1 MAALAKHSGM
11 MASIYGAKIADENL
25 SMEQVLDINR
35 KLYTILE
42 DALLKNITL
51 KENIDTLG
59 AEIEKLQ
66 KEKSGS
72 LTNTS

>member
-1 MAALAKHSGM
+1 M

-51 KENIDTLG
+51 KVGVI
-59 AEIEKLQ
+59 IKI
-66 KEKSGS
+66 
-72 LTNTS
+72 